1 MGLKILKRMFFILL
15 HHRIQDL
22 HFNKSFEFLLNIYIV
37 ITSALDFGNISRA
50 FFSLLSRVQ
59 S

>member
-22 HFNKSFEFLLNIYIV
+22 HFNESFELLLNIYSV
-37 ITSALDFGNISRA
+37 ITLALDFGNISHA

-59 S
+59 N